1 VSFFPDR
8 RSPVALHRQL
18 AAHLRDA
25 IVAGEL
31 GGGTRLHASRVLAE
45 QLGVSRNTVTQAIDQ
60 LVAEGYL
67 ETRIGAGTYVV
78 RGLVQPS
85 HDARDSSAHEAP
97 RLSARARRLP
107 RRAFDPDG
115 GSEPKLFRPGVPDPS
130 LFPDA
135 VWRRIANR
143 WLDGARTRGYGD
155 PCGYR
160 PLREAIAT
168 HLRQTRGVA
177 HGAGNVIVVEGTR
190 AALALIADVLLD
202 PGDVLA
208 VEDPGYAA
216 MREAAHAAGAVTA
229 AVPLDDEGF
238 DVARA
243 PANARLAYVTPS
255 HQYPTGVVMG
265 LRRRLELLAWARAAG
280 AYVVE
285 DDYDAEF
292 RYDGAPLPAL
302 QALDPSTGSQH
313 AARVLY
319 VGTFSKTLAPGL
331 RVAWIVVPD
340 ALVDAFAAA
349 RAVVSGGPAFPVQAA
364 LAAFVAEGHFA
375 LHVRRA
381 SARYRERRDA
391 LVGVLER
398 RLAGVVRVQ
407 GAATG
412 LHVVARFE
420 PSAIGPTAAND
431 GGAAG
436 AVAGDAA
443 VSAAAAAHDVV
454 APALSAYALSDRAPN
469 GLVLGFAA
477 GDPPAIER
485 AAERLARAFDDV
497 RHPARAANRPSTG
510 TSRAV

>member
-8 RSPVALHRQL
+8 ASPVALHRQL

-31 GGGTRLHASRVLAE
+31 GGGTRLHASRALAE

-67 ETRIGAGTYVV
+67 ETRTGAGTYVAH
-78 RGLVQPS
+78 GLVQPARAAG
-85 HDARDSSAHEAP
+85 DAAADAP
-97 RLSARARRLP
+97 PRVSARARRLP
-107 RRAFDPDG
+107 LRAYDPDG
-115 GSEPKLFRPGVPDPS
+115 GSESELFRPGVPDLA

-135 VWRRIANR
+135 VWRRLANR
-143 WLDGARTRGYGD
+143 WLERGHTRGYGN

-177 HGAGNVIVVEGTR
+177 HGADNVIVVEGTR

-216 MREAAHAAGAVTA
+216 VRDAGLAAGASVA
-229 AVPLDDEGF
+229 GVPLDGDGF
-238 DVARA
+238 DVSRA
-243 PANARLAYVTPS
+243 PADARLAYVTPS

-265 LRRRLELLAWARAAG
+265 LRRRLELLAWARAAD

-302 QALDPSTGSQH
+302 QALDPSTGAGR
-313 AARVLY
+313 AARVIY

-331 RVAWIVVPD
+331 RVAYVVVPD
-340 ALVDAFAAA
+340 ALVDAFTAA
-349 RAVVSGGPAFPVQAA
+349 RAVVSAGPAFPVQAA
-364 LAAFVAEGHFA
+364 LAAFVADGHFA

-391 LVGVLER
+391 LVGALER
-398 RLAGVVRVQ
+398 RLGGAVRVE

-412 LHVVARFE
+412 LHVVARF
-420 PSAIGPTAAND
+420 D
-431 GGAAG
+431 GDD
-436 AVAGDAA
+436 VA
-443 VSAAAAAHDVV
+443 VSAAASAAGVV
-454 APALSAYALSDRAPN
+454 APPLSAYAIGGRGPS

-477 GDPPAIER
+477 GGPPEIEQ
-485 AAERLARAFDDV
+485 AAERLARAFEET
-497 RHPARAANRPSTG
+497 RHPQRSANRSSTSASTG
-510 TSRAV
+510 V

>member
-8 RSPVALHRQL
+8 TSPVALHRQL

-31 GGGTRLHASRVLAE
+31 GGGTRLHASRALAA

-67 ETRIGAGTYVV
+67 ETRTGAGTYVAH
-78 RGLVQPS
+78 GLVQRVREAG
-85 HDARDSSAHEAP
+85 DAAADVQARI
-97 RLSARARRLP
+97 SARARRLP
-107 RRAFDPDG
+107 RRAHDPDG
-115 GSEPKLFRPGVPDPS
+115 GSEPALFRPGVPDLA

-135 VWRRIANR
+135 LWRRVANR
-143 WLDGARTRGYGD
+143 WLERTTTRGYGD

-177 HGAGNVIVVEGTR
+177 HGAENVIVAEGTR
-190 AALALIADVLLD
+190 TALALIADVLLD

-208 VEDPGYAA
+208 IEDPGYAA
-216 MREAAHAAGAVTA
+216 MREAASAAGAA
-229 AVPLDDEGF
+229 IAGVPLDGDGF

-243 PANARLAYVTPS
+243 PADARLAYVTPS

-265 LRRRLELLAWARAAG
+265 LRRRLELLAWARAAD

-302 QALDPSTGSQH
+302 QALDPSAGADR

-331 RVAWIVVPD
+331 RIAYVVVPD

-364 LAAFVAEGHFA
+364 LAAFVADGHFA

-391 LVGVLER
+391 LVSALER
-398 RLAGVVRVQ
+398 RLGGAVRVE

-412 LHVVARFE
+412 LHVVARF
-420 PSAIGPTAAND
+420 D
-431 GGAAG
+431 GDD
-436 AVAGDAA
+436 VS
-443 VSAAAAAHDVV
+443 VSAAAAAAGVV
-454 APALSAYALSDRAPN
+454 APPLSAYAIGGRGPS

-477 GDPPAIER
+477 GGPPAIER
-485 AAERLARAFDDV
+485 AAERLARAFEDA
-497 RHPARAANRPSTG
+497 RHRERSANRSSTTTSTG
-510 TSRAV
+510 V